1 MDRKLLF
8 YLLGSVEESTAKF
21 DVKDEH
27 LSKLGD
33 NIIESLKSVKKEL
46 ATLRYY
52 VAVAY
57 AYTDAHEAVSDPSES
72 SME

>member
-8 YLLGSVEESTAKF
+8 YLLGSVEDSSAKF

-27 LSKLGD
+27 LDKLGD
-33 NIIESLKSVKKEL
+33 NIKESLKSVKKEL
-46 ATLRYY
+46 ATLRYH

-57 AYTDAHEAVSDPSES
+57 AYTDVHEGPFDPSES